1 MGGTTIVLR
10 MGYIR
15 PMALNPELIDIL
27 ACPKCKG
34 ELELRG
40 DESAFE
46 CRACKLAYLIVEDIP
61 NFIIEEAQPL
71 G

>member
-1 MGGTTIVLR
+1 M
-10 MGYIR
+10 
-15 PMALNPELIDIL
+15 PLNRELIDIL

-34 ELELRG
+34 ALALRP

-46 CRACKLAYLIVEDIP
+46 CAACKLAYLVVDDIP

-71 G
+71 AG

>member
-1 MGGTTIVLR
+1 
-10 MGYIR
+10 
-15 PMALNPELIDIL
+15 MALNKELIEIL

-34 ELELRG
+34 GLNLRT

-46 CRACKLAYLIVEDIP
+46 CPRCKLAYKVTDDIP

-71 G
+71 TV

>member
-1 MGGTTIVLR
+1 
-10 MGYIR
+10 
-15 PMALNPELIDIL
+15 MALNHELIDIL

-34 ELELRG
+34 ALKLRA

-46 CRACKLAYLIVEDIP
+46 CPVCKLAYLVNDDIP
-61 NFIIEEAQPL
+61 NFLIDEAQPI